1 MKDLDVLTSM
11 QLFLVERR
19 LARRLACILLPL
31 YLQMCFFFQNYQ
43 LISKSVA
50 EEWALMET
58 DLTRERGLWGPASSS
73 QLDKWAL
80 DMVEGNSVQK
90 IISPYGIQVLLNR
103 YVLRI
108 Q

>member
-1 MKDLDVLTSM
+1 
-11 QLFLVERR
+11 
-19 LARRLACILLPL
+19 
-31 YLQMCFFFQNYQ
+31 
-43 LISKSVA
+43 
-50 EEWALMET
+50 MET

-80 DMVEGNSVQK
+80 DMVEGNSVHK
-90 IISPYGIQVLLNR
+90 IISPYGIQVLFNR

>member
-11 QLFLVERR
+11 QLFLVERWP
-19 LARRLACILLPL
+19 ACILLPL

>member
-1 MKDLDVLTSM
+1 MASLHPASVI
-11 QLFLVERR
+11 FANV
-19 LARRLACILLPL
+19 
-31 YLQMCFFFQNYQ
+31 FFFQNYQ

-80 DMVEGNSVQK
+80 DMVEGNSVHK
-90 IISPYGIQVLLNR
+90 IISPCGIQVLFNR

-108 Q
+108 HICYLPARRSVW